1 MPTLRAKGKIQ
12 RSEWS
17 KIRGRYDAGDTIA
30 QISRDY
36 KCTAPAIRYIV
47 KRTGALKEHAPALA
61 DTLPAASSHG
71 AEHPSARRLAAIEAN
86 TARGL
91 DGNLDAELRRRVSG
105 DVAAFLVA
113 LDQAVIAPS
122 SESVASLQDVTDR
135 LMRSAARVRIDLERI
150 LDGYDRQPSTAHRTV
165 ASAARPHRA

>member
-1 MPTLRAKGKIQ
+1 MPTLRAKGKIE

-17 KIRGRYDAGDTIA
+17 KIRSRYDAGDTIA

-36 KCTAPAIRYIV
+36 KCTAPAIRYII
-47 KRTGALKEHAPALA
+47 KRTGKLKESPPALA
-61 DTLPAASSHG
+61 DALPAASPHG
-71 AEHPSARRLAAIEAN
+71 GERPSARRFAAIEAN
-86 TARGL
+86 ASRGL

-150 LDGYDRQPSTAHRTV
+150 LDNYDRQPPAARRIA
-165 ASAARPHRA
+165 ASAARPQRA